1 MEEGDN
7 GRKEDEME
15 EDTKKRGKGNEGP
28 KKLSKRESDDRNKEK
43 INRNVQER

>member
-15 EDTKKRGKGNEGP
+15 EDTKKRE
-28 KKLSKRESDDRNKEK
+28 KRKRDLRN
-43 INRNVQER
+43 